1 MGLPSPGFSLAR
13 PLRLWYDRKLR
24 VGPLEAVLTTHG
36 DVPDDRLKR
45 AIASLPDVQSCN
57 VETSPDG
64 TISAIHIVSSTK
76 RSPKQIV
83 RDVESVMAAEF
94 GIKVDHRKI
103 SIARVEEREE
113 ARPQK
118 RDRARLV
125 AIRFTS
131 SGGRGEVEVTLERAG
146 FTVSGEASGVA
157 ENGGGLR
164 LVAHATLRALE
175 KMIGEEASF
184 ELLDVVRIASG
195 ERTAVVVLVNFAS
208 AADLRSLAG
217 CVQFEDDDQKATA
230 LATLDAS
237 NRIVEMLG
245 PPEQTE
251 YEVTPF
257 PEE

>member
-1 MGLPSPGFSLAR
+1 M
-13 PLRLWYDRKLR
+13 
-24 VGPLEAVLTTHG
+24 VEAELTTHV
-36 DVPDDRLKR
+36 DVPEDRIKR

-57 VETSPDG
+57 VEMNPDG

-76 RSPKQIV
+76 RLPKQIV
-83 RDVESVMAAEF
+83 RDVESVMAADF
-94 GIKVDHRKI
+94 GIKIDHRKI
-103 SIARVEEREE
+103 SIARVEDKEE
-113 ARPQK
+113 AKSEK
-118 RDRARLV
+118 RFRARLV
-125 AIRFTS
+125 AIRFTD
-131 SGGRGEVEVTLERAG
+131 SGGRGEVVVTLDRAG

-157 ENGGGLR
+157 GGGGGLR

-175 KMIGEEASF
+175 KMIGEDASF
-184 ELLDVVRIASG
+184 ELLDVVRISSG
-195 ERTAVVVLVNFAS
+195 ERMAVVVLVNFAS

-217 CVQFEDDDQKATA
+217 CVQFEDDDQRATA

-237 NRIVEMLG
+237 NRIIEMLG